1 METFPKIKSYLTLL
15 SYASHLVEVAERL
28 LPEEQ
33 SNPAAYNLLATA
45 LHLLERNSRQ
55 IFIRAFEVKILSVL
69 GFFSLEGLE
78 GLERTMGIRVIL
90 EKLQSESWEE
100 IAKVELK
107 PDQAL
112 EVERILRYYI
122 EKVLE
127 GKLRSMEVL
136 NKLRK

>member
-1 METFPKIKSYLTLL
+1 M
-15 SYASHLVEVAERL
+15 
-28 LPEEQ
+28 PEEQ